1 MNTKKF
7 FKYVATLNKNLADS
21 KLVQGLVFL
30 ILNIGI
36 KYASIEL
43 SKSQK
48 KYIKAALWRE
58 LVVFILIWSSTK
70 DLIISLL
77 LTVVFVIF
85 TDYLFNELNKR
96 DDLIIVLL
104 GKKAEQY
111 EMRLMNNTILKVA
124 HPASAAYKGGKWDS
138 KNLFIKVN
146 DLLKEQGNN
155 LITW

>member
-7 FKYVATLNKNLADS
+7 FKYVAALNKNLADS

-58 LVVFILIWSSTK
+58 IVVFILIWSGTK

-85 TDYLFNELNKR
+85 TDYLFNDTSIFCIIPKHLREFEDVL
-96 DDLIIVLL
+96 DLDGDGKISEEEV
-104 GKKAEQY
+104 KKAKEIL
-111 EMRLMNNTILKVA
+111 EKARAKEDKRKRLQSGEPFQNFN
-124 HPASAAYKGGKWDS
+124 
-138 KNLFIKVN
+138 
-146 DLLKEQGNN
+146 
-155 LITW
+155 

>member
-7 FKYVATLNKNLADS
+7 FKYISKLNKNLADS

-58 LVVFILIWSSTK
+58 LVVFILIWSATK
-70 DLIISLL
+70 DLIVSLV
-77 LTVVFVIF
+77 LTVVFVVF
-85 TDYLFNELNKR
+85 TDYLFNDTSIFCIIPKHLREFEDVL
-96 DDLIIVLL
+96 DLDGDGKISEEEI
-104 GKKAEQY
+104 KKAKEIL
-111 EMRLMNNTILKVA
+111 EKAKIKEEKRKRLQSGEPFQNIN
-124 HPASAAYKGGKWDS
+124 
-138 KNLFIKVN
+138 
-146 DLLKEQGNN
+146 
-155 LITW
+155 

>member
-7 FKYVATLNKNLADS
+7 FKYISKLNKNLADS

-58 LVVFILIWSSTK
+58 IVVFILIWSGTK

-85 TDYLFNELNKR
+85 TDYLFNDTSIFCIIPKHLREFEDVL
-96 DDLIIVLL
+96 DLDGDGKISEEEV
-104 GKKAEQY
+104 KKAKEILQKAKIK
-111 EMRLMNNTILKVA
+111 EEKRKRLQSGEPFQNIN
-124 HPASAAYKGGKWDS
+124 
-138 KNLFIKVN
+138 
-146 DLLKEQGNN
+146 
-155 LITW
+155 